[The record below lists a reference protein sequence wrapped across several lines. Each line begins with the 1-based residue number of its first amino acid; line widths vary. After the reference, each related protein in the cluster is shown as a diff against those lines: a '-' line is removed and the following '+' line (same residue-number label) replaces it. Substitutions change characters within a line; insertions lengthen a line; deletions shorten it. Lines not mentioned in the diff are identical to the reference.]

1 MPPIKESK
9 LRAMIRTELKKRF
22 LQENEEKL
30 SNADFTKGLK
40 SGASD
45 LASSIPT
52 ALNDDFVDAMKKLA
66 AAAEFDK
73 AKFQKVMELIDTN
86 TKNAMEKK
94 AQKKQTKTP
103 EEAE

>member
-45 LASSIPT
+45 LASLIPT
-52 ALNDDFVDAMKKLA
+52 ALNNDFVDAMKKLA
-66 AAAEFDK
+66 AAAKFDK
-73 AKFQKVMELIDTN
+73 AKFQKLKGLIDTN
-86 TKNAMEKK
+86 TKNATEKQ
-94 AQKKQTKTP
+94 AQKSQTETP
-103 EEAE
+103 EEEK